1 MAVNPQD
8 LAEEQ
13 TQRAQIDAAGAP
25 TEMAIDPAQNQL
37 ALGGKGAK
45 ETLRLLLNSLGSASK
60 TQTPPDQAIPPAFT
74 QLSNTQPQRIP
85 TEQEEV
91 IAPPD
96 YDPKAAKVALAPQ
109 ILSEQGVKTFA
120 DRGFSSGNT
129 RQTKIDEGA
138 AAVDELLDD
147 VDPVETEFN
156 KLMDDANASILN
168 VFTGKKSKIEKLDD
182 TVKKEVDERAE
193 MPKPTG
199 VDGINFDLLQTQ
211 DDVAK
216 LLKKRAEAMPQLINK
231 ATRGKVPISVSKKK
245 AAAAFADTF
254 NTTKRILNKRLDE
267 GLLTPED
274 LFAAVE
280 ILGETT
286 KQMLKLEAKILNK
299 TATKDDKFRYIRLNK
314 IVPAV
319 FLQITG
325 NRSEYGRGLN
335 LQKFMGGDTGLFEI
349 AQAQTDMVAEDLGEL
364 TVEQIA
370 KKARDI
376 RRSDKGFIGFMRFHA
391 KSAMAKTS
399 DALGEAYQS
408 GMLSGTGTQ
417 VRNLLGNTLWMAWQL
432 PEESI
437 AGLFN
442 LPVRKYRDAL
452 GLDNSD
458 QVFKTDVLFRFKGY
472 IDSFGDALRVAKVA
486 FVREQA
492 AVGAKQDIEN
502 YGGALRS
509 NSPTVFGTAI
519 NTVGQGSRLFLRT
532 LTTAD
537 DFFKTISQRGELYVQ
552 ANHAYRNALGRGEDK
567 RTALDEAG
575 MVLLSPENYKDEM
588 TAVAKYNTLQDD
600 IAFLRKPS
608 TFIQNLRLGFIP
620 IGRIILPFAQ
630 TPANALVKG
639 IAAAFPFHKTFQ
651 ALGSGTAAQ
660 QQKALAKF
668 SMASM
673 MGAYVA
679 NEFANGRFTGQM
691 PTNKNERE
699 ALLVQKPGWQPNSY
713 TFIRDKNNWPRD
725 PETDDLLPMYDD
737 KGRPNGELMYCSFNG
752 LEPVGAIIHLN
763 NSVIEALHKTGV
775 MEDKSNYKLYDDV
788 IISVLG
794 ATFKYMKELPMLE
807 GMSDVASL
815 ADFEDFQDFKEGLVR
830 LARTPAE
837 GASYFGVPN
846 PIAALQRQE
855 NRLEDPTRLYPRGDY
870 EYYTL
875 ADIDALDEKGDP
887 VFYVINER
895 GEKIKDEKAY
905 FLVGQPKTE
914 ITDEMY
920 RAYKD
925 ILAMAVKGSAF
936 ENRQTIEKDLNTVGY
951 DMLGRKIGYND
962 VSFAINPA
970 LAMWNSFTGI
980 RCRIGTEPTE
990 LETAL
995 ADFHQ
1000 KTGVWPLRTKVTQ
1013 DGLRLS
1019 KGARFDLVNL
1029 AKNQAQHKM
1038 PDGTVL
1044 PILSKYGNMTFRE
1057 ALEYEMTFPTSVYRK
1072 GIDQSELN
1080 DDDLLEI
1087 IRTIEDD
1094 YYKAGFELLLQQPEN
1109 ANLATAYENRQET
1122 KKIIDELG
1130 IIKQ

>member
-1 MAVNPQD
+1 MAVNPND

-13 TQRAQIDAAGAP
+13 TQRAQINAAGAP

-37 ALGGKGAK
+37 AIFGGRGGK
-45 ETLRLLLNSLGSASK
+45 ETLSLMLDMLGSASK
-60 TQTPPDQAIPPAFT
+60 TQIPTDQAIPPAFT
-74 QLSNTQPQRIP
+74 ELSNTQPQRIP
-85 TEQEEV
+85 NEQEEV
-91 IAPPD
+91 IAPTD
-96 YDPKAAKVALAPQ
+96 YDPMAAKVSLAPK
-109 ILSEQGVKTFA
+109 ILSEQGVQTFA
-120 DRGFSSGNT
+120 DRGFSSGNP
-129 RQTKIDEGA
+129 RQLKIDEGA

-156 KLMDDANASILN
+156 QLMEDANQSILN
-168 VFTGKKSKIEKLDD
+168 AFTGRKTKIDKIDD
-182 TVKKEVDERAE
+182 TVKKEADERAE
-193 MPKPTG
+193 ALAPTG

-211 DDVAK
+211 EDVAK
-216 LLKKRAEAMPQLINK
+216 LLKQKAQSMPQLITK

-245 AAAAFADTF
+245 AAEAFADTF
-254 NTTKRILNKRLDE
+254 NTTRRILSKRIDE

-274 LFAAVE
+274 LYAAYE
-280 ILGETT
+280 ILQETT
-286 KQMLKLEAKILNK
+286 NQMLKLEDKILNK
-299 TATKDDKFRYIRLNK
+299 TATQDDKFKYLRLNK
-314 IVPAV
+314 IVPAI
-319 FLQITG
+319 FLQVTG

-349 AQAQTDMVAEDLGEL
+349 AQAQTDMMAEDLGEL

-370 KKARDI
+370 KRSKDI
-376 RRSDKGFIGFMRFHA
+376 RRNDKGFLGFMRFHA
-391 KSAMAKTS
+391 KAGMAKTS

-408 GMLSGTGTQ
+408 GMLSGTGTF
-417 VRNLLGNTLWMAWQL
+417 VRNSLGNTLWMGWQL

-458 QVFKTDVLFRFKGY
+458 QVFKTDVLFRLKGY

-509 NSPTVFGTAI
+509 NSKTVFGTAI
-519 NTVGQGSRLFLRT
+519 NTVGQASRLFLRT

-537 DFFKTISQRGELYVQ
+537 DFFKTISQRGEHYVQ
-552 ANHAYRNALGRGEDK
+552 ANHAYRNALGRGEDN

-575 MVLLSPENYKDEM
+575 MVLLSPENYKDELN
-588 TAVAKYNTLQDD
+588 AVAKYNTLQDD

-651 ALGSGTAAQ
+651 ALGTGTAAQ

-673 MGAYVA
+673 IGAYVA

-725 PETDDLLPMYDD
+725 PDTDELLPMYDD

-763 NSVIEALHKTGV
+763 NSVIEAMHKTGV
-775 MEDKSNYKLYDDV
+775 MEDKSNFTLYDDV
-788 IISVLG
+788 IFSVLG
-794 ATFKYMKELPMLE
+794 ATFKYMSELPMLE

-815 ADFEDFQDFKEGLVR
+815 AQYEDMQDFKENLVR

-846 PIAALQRQE
+846 PVAALQRQF
-855 NRLEDPTRLYPRGDY
+855 NRLVDPTRLYPRADY

-875 ADIDALDEKGDP
+875 EDVEALDEKGDP
-887 VFYVINER
+887 VHYVINNR
-895 GEKIKDEKAY
+895 GEKIPDEKAY
-905 FLVGQPKTE
+905 FLVGQPKVE
-914 ITDEMY
+914 ITDEFY
-920 RAYKD
+920 RAYKE
-925 ILAMAVKGSAF
+925 ILAMALEGSAF
-936 ENRQTIEKDLNTVGY
+936 ENRQKRAKDLNTVGY
-951 DMLGRKIGYND
+951 DTLGREIGYND
-962 VSFAINPA
+962 VSFAMNPA

-980 RCRIGTEPTE
+980 RCRIGEEPTE

-995 ADFHQ
+995 AEFNQ
-1000 KTGVWPLRTKVTQ
+1000 KTGVWPLRTKVSHN
-1013 DGLRLS
+1013 GLRLS
-1019 KGARFDLVNL
+1019 KGARFDLVGL
-1029 AKNQAQHKM
+1029 AKNEA
-1038 PDGTVL
+1038 TL
-1044 PILSKYGNMTFRE
+1044 PQYGNMTFRE
-1057 ALEYEMTFPTSVYRK
+1057 ALEYEMTFPTSVYRQ
-1072 GIDQSELN
+1072 GIDSVDNKLN
-1080 DDDLLEI
+1080 DDDLLQI
-1087 IRTIEDD
+1087 IKTIEDD
-1094 YYKAGFELLLQQPEN
+1094 YYEAGFQLLLQLPEN
-1109 ANLATAYENRQET
+1109 ADLATAYENRQEA
-1122 KKIIDELG
+1122 KEIIDELG

>member
-25 TEMAIDPAQNQL
+25 TEMATDPAQNQL
-37 ALGGKGAK
+37 ALGGKGAA

-60 TQTPPDQAIPPAFT
+60 TQTLTDQAIPPAFT
-74 QLSNTQPQRIP
+74 ELSNTQPQRIP

-168 VFTGKKSKIEKLDD
+168 VFTGRKNQIEKLDE
-182 TVKKEVDERAE
+182 TVQKQVDERADAA
-193 MPKPTG
+193 PPTG

-216 LLKKRAEAMPQLINK
+216 LLKQKAQSMPQLINK
-231 ATRGKVPISVSKKK
+231 ATRGKVPISVSKQK
-245 AAAAFADTF
+245 AAEAFHNTF
-254 NTTKRILNKRLDE
+254 NTTRRILGKRLDE

-274 LFAAVE
+274 LYAAYE
-280 ILGETT
+280 ILTETT
-286 KQMLKLEAKILNK
+286 KQMLKLEDKILNK
-299 TATKDDKFRYIRLNK
+299 TATQDDKFKYMRLNK
-314 IVPAV
+314 IVPAI
-319 FLQITG
+319 FLQVSG

-335 LQKFMGGDTGLFEI
+335 LQKFMGGDTGLMEI
-349 AQAQTDMVAEDLGEL
+349 AQAQTDMVSQNLGEL
-364 TVEQIA
+364 SVEEIA
-370 KKARDI
+370 KRSKDI
-376 RRSDKGFIGFMRFHA
+376 RRNDKGFLGFIRFHA
-391 KSAMAKTS
+391 KAGMAKTS

-417 VRNLLGNTLWMAWQL
+417 VRNFLGNTLWMGWQL

-437 AGLFN
+437 AGLYG

-458 QVFKTDVLFRFKGY
+458 QVFKTDVMFRLKGY

-502 YGGALRS
+502 YGGALRTDS
-509 NSPTVFGTAI
+509 KTVFGTAI
-519 NTVGQGSRLFLRT
+519 NTVGQASRLFLRT

-552 ANHAYRNALGRGEDK
+552 ANHAYRNALRRGEDN

-575 MVLLSPENYKDEM
+575 MVLLSPENYKDEL

-600 IAFLRKPS
+600 IAFIRKPS
-608 TFIQNLRLGFIP
+608 SLIQNFRIGFIP

-639 IAAAFPFHKTFQ
+639 LAGAFPFHKTFQ
-651 ALGSGTAAQ
+651 ALGTGTAAQ

-673 MGAYVA
+673 MGAYIA
-679 NEFANGRFTGQM
+679 NEFSQGRFTGQM

-699 ALLVQKPGWQPNSY
+699 ALLRQKPGWQPNSY
-713 TFIRDKNNWPRD
+713 TFRKDKNSWPRD
-725 PETDDLLPMYDD
+725 PETDELLPFYDD
-737 KGRPNGELMYCSFNG
+737 MGRPNGELYYLSFNG
-752 LEPVGAIIHLN
+752 LEPVGAIIHLH
-763 NSVIEALHKTGV
+763 NSVIEAMHKTGV
-775 MEDKSNYKLYDDV
+775 MEDKTNFRLYDDV
-788 IISVLG
+788 IFSVIG
-794 ATFKYMKELPMLE
+794 ATFKYMKDLSMLE
-807 GMSDVASL
+807 GMSDVADL
-815 ADFEDFQDFKEGLVR
+815 AKFEDFQDFKEGLVR

-846 PIAALQRQE
+846 PIAALQRQV
-855 NRLEDPTRLYPRGDY
+855 NRIEDPTRLYPRGDY

-875 ADIDALDEKGDP
+875 EDIDALDEKGDP
-887 VFYVINER
+887 VHYVINDR
-895 GEKIKDEKAY
+895 GEKIQDEKAY
-905 FLVGQPKTE
+905 FKVGQPKTE
-914 ITDEMY
+914 RTDEFF
-920 RAYKD
+920 RAYND
-925 ILAMAVKGSAF
+925 IIAMAVQGSAF
-936 ENRQTIEKDLNTVGY
+936 ENRQTLEKDLNTVGY
-951 DMLGRKIGYND
+951 DTLGNKIGYED
-962 VSFAINPA
+962 VSYAINPKLA
-970 LAMWNSFTGI
+970 LWNNFTGI
-980 RCRIGTEPTE
+980 RIREGKMQNE
-990 LETAL
+990 LELAL
-995 ADFHQ
+995 GEFYQ
-1000 KTGVWPLRTKVTQ
+1000 KTGVWPLRTKVSHN
-1013 DGLRLS
+1013 GLRLS

-1029 AKNQAQHKM
+1029 AKNEA
-1038 PDGTVL
+1038 TL
-1044 PILSKYGNMTFRE
+1044 PQYGDMTFRE
-1057 ALEYEMTFPTSVYRK
+1057 ALEYEMTFPTSVYRQGLDSVDNK
-1072 GIDQSELN
+1072 LN
-1080 DDDLLEI
+1080 DDDLLQI
-1087 IRTIEDD
+1087 IKTIEDD
-1094 YYKAGFELLLQQPEN
+1094 YYEAGFQLLLQLPEN
-1109 ANLATAYENRQET
+1109 ADLATAYENRQEA
-1122 KKIIDELG
+1122 KEIIDELG

>member
-1 MAVNPQD
+1 MAVNPND

-25 TEMAIDPAQNQL
+25 TEFATDPAQNQL
-37 ALGGKGAK
+37 ALGLGQGAK
-45 ETLRLLLNSLGSASK
+45 ETLSLLLDSLGSASK
-60 TQTPPDQAIPPAFT
+60 TQIDDSAAIPPAFT

-168 VFTGKKSKIEKLDD
+168 VFTGRKNQVEKLDE
-182 TVKKEVDERAE
+182 TVKKQVDERADAAA
-193 MPKPTG
+193 PTG

-216 LLKKRAEAMPQLINK
+216 LLKQKAQSMPQLINK
-231 ATRGKVPISVSKKK
+231 ATRGNVPISVSKRK
-245 AAAAFADTF
+245 AAEAFSNTF
-254 NTTKRILNKRLDE
+254 NTTRRILSKRIDE

-274 LFAAVE
+274 LYAAYE

-286 KQMLKLEAKILNK
+286 KQMLKLEDKILNK
-299 TATKDDKFRYIRLNK
+299 TATADDKFKYLRLNK
-314 IVPAV
+314 IVPAI
-319 FLQITG
+319 FLQVTG

-349 AQAQTDMVAEDLGEL
+349 AQAQTDMMAEDLGEL

-370 KKARDI
+370 KKSKDI
-376 RRSDKGFIGFMRFHA
+376 RRNDKGFLGFMRFHA
-391 KSAMAKTS
+391 KAGMAKTS

-417 VRNLLGNTLWMAWQL
+417 VRNFLGNTLWMGWQL
-432 PEESI
+432 PEETI
-437 AGLFN
+437 AGLYN
-442 LPVRKYRDAL
+442 LPVRKYRDVL

-502 YGGALRS
+502 YGGALRTDS
-509 NSPTVFGTAI
+509 KTVFGTAI
-519 NTVGQGSRLFLRT
+519 NTVGQASRLFLRT

-552 ANHAYRNALGRGEDK
+552 ANHAYRNALARGESN

-575 MVLLSPENYKDEM
+575 MVLLSPENYKDEL

-608 TFIQNLRLGFIP
+608 SFIQNIRLGFIP
-620 IGRIILPFAQ
+620 LGRIILPFAQ

-679 NEFANGRFTGQM
+679 SQFANGRFTGQM

-846 PIAALQRQE
+846 PVAAAQRQV

-875 ADIDALDEKGDP
+875 EDVDALDENGDP
-887 VFYVINER
+887 VHYVINNR
-895 GEKIKDEKAY
+895 GQKIPDEKRF

-925 ILAMAVKGSAF
+925 ILAMAVEGSAF
-936 ENRQTIEKDLNTVGY
+936 ENRQTLEKDLNTVGY

-962 VSFAINPA
+962 VSFAMNPV

-995 ADFHQ
+995 ANFHQ
-1000 KTGVWPLRTKVTQ
+1000 KTGVWPLRTKVSHN
-1013 DGLRLS
+1013 GLRLS

-1029 AKNQAQHKM
+1029 AKNVAK
-1038 PDGTVL
+1038 L
-1044 PILSKYGNMTFRE
+1044 NKYGGNNPMTFRE
-1057 ALEYEMTFPTSVYRK
+1057 ALEYELTFPTSVYRQ
-1072 GIDQSELN
+1072 GIDSVENALN
-1080 DDDLLEI
+1080 DDDLLQI

-1094 YYKAGFELLLQQPEN
+1094 YYEAGFQLLLQLPEN
-1109 ANLATAYENRQET
+1109 ADLATAYENRQQA
-1122 KKIIDELG
+1122 KKTIDELG
-1130 IIKQ
+1130 IIQQ

>member
-25 TEMAIDPAQNQL
+25 TEIATDPAQNQL
-37 ALGGKGAK
+37 AMGKGAQ
-45 ETLRLLLNSLGSASK
+45 ETLRLLLDSLGSASK
-60 TQTPPDQAIPPAFT
+60 TQTLTDQAIPPAFT

-96 YDPKAAKVALAPQ
+96 YDPKAAKVSLAPQ
-109 ILSEQGVKTFA
+109 ILSKQGVKTFA

-129 RQTKIDEGA
+129 RQAKIDEGA

-156 KLMDDANASILN
+156 KLMEDANASILN
-168 VFTGKKSKIEKLDD
+168 VFTGRKNQVKKLDE
-182 TVKKEVDERAE
+182 TVQKQVDERADA
-193 MPKPTG
+193 PAPTG

-211 DDVAK
+211 EDVAK
-216 LLKKRAEAMPQLINK
+216 LLKQKAQSMPQLINK
-231 ATRGKVPISVSKKK
+231 ATRGNVPISVSKQK
-245 AAAAFADTF
+245 AAEAFADTF
-254 NTTKRILNKRLDE
+254 NTTRRILSKRLDE

-274 LFAAVE
+274 LYAAYE
-280 ILGETT
+280 IIGETT
-286 KQMLKLEAKILNK
+286 KQMLKLEDKILNK
-299 TATKDDKFRYIRLNK
+299 TATQDDKFKYMRLNK
-314 IVPAV
+314 IVPAI
-319 FLQITG
+319 FLQVTG

-335 LQKFMGGDTGLFEI
+335 LQKFMGGDTGLMEI
-349 AQAQTDMVAEDLGEL
+349 AQAQTDMMSQDLGEL

-376 RRSDKGFIGFMRFHA
+376 RRNDKGFLGFIRYHA
-391 KSAMAKTS
+391 KAGMAKTS

-417 VRNLLGNTLWMAWQL
+417 VRNFLGNTLWMAWQL

-437 AGLFN
+437 AGLYN
-442 LPVRKYRDAL
+442 LPVRKYRDL
-452 GLDNSD
+452 RGLDNSD
-458 QVFKTDVLFRFKGY
+458 QVFATDVLFRFKGY

-502 YGGALRS
+502 YGGALRTDS
-509 NSPTVFGTAI
+509 KTVFGTAI
-519 NTVGQGSRLFLRT
+519 NTVGQASRLFLRT

-552 ANHAYRNALGRGEDK
+552 ANHAYRNALRRGEDN

-575 MVLLSPENYKDEM
+575 MVLLSPENYKDEL

-600 IAFLRKPS
+600 IAFIRKPS
-608 TFIQNLRLGFIP
+608 SLIQNFRIGFIP

-639 IAAAFPFHKTFQ
+639 LAGAFPFHKTFQ

-673 MGAYVA
+673 MGAYIA
-679 NEFANGRFTGQM
+679 NEFSQGRFTGQM

-699 ALLVQKPGWQPNSY
+699 ALLRQKPGWQPNSY
-713 TFIRDKNNWPRD
+713 VFRKDKNSWPRD
-725 PETDDLLPMYDD
+725 PETDELLPFYDD
-737 KGRPNGELMYCSFNG
+737 MGRPNGELYYLSFNG
-752 LEPVGAIIHLN
+752 LEPVGAIIHLH
-763 NSVIEALHKTGV
+763 NSVIEAMHKTGV
-775 MEDKSNYKLYDDV
+775 MEDKTNFKLYDDV
-788 IISVLG
+788 IFSVIG
-794 ATFKYMKELPMLE
+794 ATFKYMKDLPMLE

-815 ADFEDFQDFKEGLVR
+815 AEFEDFQDFKESVVR

-846 PIAALQRQE
+846 PIAALQRQI
-855 NRLEDPTRLYPRGDY
+855 NRIEDPTRLYPRGDY

-875 ADIDALDEKGDP
+875 EDVDALDENGDP
-887 VFYVINER
+887 VHYVINNR
-895 GEKIKDEKAY
+895 GEKIPDEKRF

-914 ITDEMY
+914 RTDEFF
-920 RAYKD
+920 RAYND
-925 ILAMAVKGSAF
+925 IIAMAVQGSAF
-936 ENRQTIEKDLNTVGY
+936 ENRQTLEKDLNTVGY
-951 DMLGRKIGYND
+951 DTLGNKIGYED
-962 VSFAINPA
+962 VSFGINPKLA
-970 LAMWNSFTGI
+970 LWNNFTGI
-980 RCRIGTEPTE
+980 RIREGKMQNE
-990 LETAL
+990 LELAL
-995 ADFHQ
+995 GEFYQ
-1000 KTGVWPLRTKVTQ
+1000 KTGVWPLRTKVSHN
-1013 DGLRLS
+1013 GLRLS

-1029 AKNQAQHKM
+1029 AKNEAR
-1038 PDGTVL
+1038 L
-1044 PILSKYGNMTFRE
+1044 PQYSNMTFRE
-1057 ALEYEMTFPTSVYRK
+1057 ALEYEMTFPTSVYRQ
-1072 GIDQSELN
+1072 GIDSVDNALN
-1080 DDDLLEI
+1080 DDDLLQI

-1094 YYKAGFELLLQQPEN
+1094 YYEAGFQLLLQLPEN
-1109 ANLATAYENRQET
+1109 ADLATAYENRQQA
-1122 KKIIDELG
+1122 KKTIDELG
-1130 IIKQ
+1130 IIQQ